1 MRSIKHLPKAVY
13 SSLRS
18 SVIFFDITRV
28 VEELVSNSVDAGA
41 TKVMRLISI
50 CLRFRD
56 LGVLCSDL
64 TYLAVSRY
72 TSLLLHSLF
81 DILFGLKHMN

>member
-1 MRSIKHLPKAVY
+1 MPRAVY

-18 SVIFFDITRV
+18 SVIFFDLTRV
-28 VEELVSNSVDAGA
+28 VDELVSNSIDAGA
-41 TKVMRLISI
+41 TKVMTLISI

-64 TYLAVSRY
+64 TYLAVSHY
-72 TSLLLHSLF
+72 TSLLLLSLF
-81 DILFGLKHMN
+81 DILFGLKQMN

>member
-1 MRSIKHLPKAVY
+1 MPKAVY

-50 CLRFRD
+50 CLRFQD

>member
-1 MRSIKHLPKAVY
+1 MRSIKHLPRDVY
-13 SSLRS
+13 SSLHS
-18 SVIFFDITRV
+18 SVIFFDLTRV
-28 VEELVSNSVDAGA
+28 VEELVSNSIDAGA

-50 CLRFRD
+50 CLRLRD

-72 TSLLLHSLF
+72 TSLLLLSFF